1 MVFELGICD
10 FLERQLSEKD
20 AEKCALWAFGE
31 HFKELDGL
39 INFMKA
45 FNSLHSKL
53 LKLDPCGNLFEKN
66 AHQMLFQHHRDIR
79 SKFP

>member
-53 LKLDPCGNLFEKN
+53 LKLDPCGNLFE
-66 AHQMLFQHHRDIR
+66 DI
-79 SKFP
+79 SKIIELWRVSENQQT